1 METCNICYEDEANC
15 SLNCDHK
22 VCKSCYAEINL
33 CPFCRRSILRLDR
46 ILNPIMKEYH
56 RMNDIDLGFTENDT
70 FANFLFYH
78 EYWGASEM
86 FKHKA
91 NLTRMDL
98 YNPYV
103 YDNHRLICSGKYIH
117 EPIRY
122 IKRVKNVRKNKVL
135 NDE

>member
-1 METCNICYEDEANC
+1 METCDICYEDEANC

-22 VCKSCYAEINL
+22 VCKSCYAEMDL
-33 CPFCRRSILRLDR
+33 CPFCRRSILRLN
-46 ILNPIMKEYH
+46 LIMKENR
-56 RMNDIDLGFTENDT
+56 RMNDLDSGFIENDT

-103 YDNHRLICSGKYIH
+103 YDNYRLICSGKYVH
-117 EPIRY
+117 EQIRY
-122 IKRVKNVRKNKVL
+122 IKRVKM
-135 NDE
+135 

>member
-33 CPFCRRSILRLDR
+33 CPFCRRTILRLDK

-117 EPIRY
+117 ESIFYTKKLKQVRR
-122 IKRVKNVRKNKVL
+122 IKTIG
-135 NDE
+135 D

>member
-1 METCNICYEDEANC
+1 METCYICYEDEANC

-22 VCKSCYAEINL
+22 VCKSCYTEINL
-33 CPFCRRSILRLDR
+33 CPFCRRSILRLDK

-103 YDNHRLICSGKYIH
+103 HDNYRLICSGKYIM
-117 EPIRY
+117 
-122 IKRVKNVRKNKVL
+122 NQ
-135 NDE
+135 

>member
-1 METCNICYEDEANC
+1 
-15 SLNCDHK
+15 
-22 VCKSCYAEINL
+22 
-33 CPFCRRSILRLDR
+33 
-46 ILNPIMKEYH
+46 
-56 RMNDIDLGFTENDT
+56 
-70 FANFLFYH
+70 
-78 EYWGASEM
+78 M

-122 IKRVKNVRKNKVL
+122 IKRVKNVRTIKVL
-135 NDE
+135 NDESNLMIMVTL

>member
-22 VCKSCYAEINL
+22 VCKYCYAEINL
-33 CPFCRRSILRLDR
+33 CPFCRRTILRLDK

-56 RMNDIDLGFTENDT
+56 RMNDIDLGFIENDT

-78 EYWGASEM
+78 ECWGASEM

-103 YDNHRLICSGKYIH
+103 YDNYRLIRSGKYIH

-122 IKRVKNVRKNKVL
+122 IQKVKNVRKIKVL

>member
-1 METCNICYEDEANC
+1 
-15 SLNCDHK
+15 
-22 VCKSCYAEINL
+22 
-33 CPFCRRSILRLDR
+33 
-46 ILNPIMKEYH
+46 MKEYH